1 MSAIASRLHQSSLSQ
16 SSLSQ
21 SRLVQAKPHRSKFSS
36 LLLAQ
41 LLRRG
46 RKKTASQQISA
57 GFTLVELLVVVVI
70 LGVLSAVGI
79 PAYFAQVSRAR
90 VNSANAAVMAAAK
103 SCAAAQVTGDTTN
116 FNSGT
121 GVTPTTCT
129 TGETSFSSLGTAS
142 GDVGF
147 GLTTQAEASI
157 GSDGAV
163 SLTTPAN

>member
-41 LLRRG
+41 LLRRC
-46 RKKTASQQISA
+46 RNSAAKQANA
-57 GFTLVELLVVVVI
+57 GFTLVELLVVVLI